1 MSKNSVTV
9 IDIAREA
16 GVSKS
21 TVSLVLRGSPLVHAE
36 TRAKVQEAIEE
47 LGYVSNHT

>member
-1 MSKNSVTV
+1 MNKSSITV

-21 TVSLVLRGSPLVHAE
+21 TVSLVLRDSPLVHAE
-36 TRAKVQEAIEE
+36 TRAKVQEAIEK
-47 LGYVSNHT
+47 LG